1 MNKVE
6 INPDFKFKFETE
18 KELFNAQ
25 MSGYI
30 ELCDVVRIC
39 IKYVGS
45 KGSVD
50 YPLKSREDYIKA
62 IESYNNREDVE
73 VLEVYQDK
81 WFYDRND
88 YL

>member
-6 INPDFKFKFETE
+6 INPDFKFEFETE
-18 KELFNAQ
+18 KELSSAQ

-30 ELCDVVRIC
+30 DVCDVVRIC
-39 IKYVGS
+39 YRYVGS
-45 KGSVD
+45 KGSID
-50 YPLKSREDYIKA
+50 RPLKSREDYINT
-62 IESYNNREDVE
+62 IELYNNSEDIE
-73 VLEVYQDK
+73 ILEVYQDK